1 MDLRSPFVASLQ
13 SLPRQEGSVMTWEQE
28 LPAPADMGVEL
39 IGVPEGSPMAISLE
53 LQSVSEGVFV
63 QGTVG
68 VTLEGQCSRCLRDLA
83 LDEHENVAELVFYPE
98 RKAAFVADGD
108 EEAEEFPEIIDDH
121 IDLEPIL
128 RDAVVIGLPFRPL
141 CRPDCPGLCSECGE
155 AWDNL
160 PDDHRHEKFD
170 PRFDALAALQAQLV
184 GGSDDAD
191 GAGSGDDA
199 GVGAGDDARV
209 GSGDG
214 ADSDDETEA
223 K

>member
-1 MDLRSPFVASLQ
+1 MDLRSPFVVSLQ
-13 SLPRQEGSVMTWEQE
+13 PLPRQEGSVMAWEKE

-39 IGVPEGSPMAISLE
+39 IGVPEGSPMKISLE

-63 QGTVG
+63 QGDAQ
-68 VTLEGQCSRCLRDLA
+68 VTLEGQCSRCLRDIA
-83 LDEHENVAELVFYPE
+83 LDEDESVAELVFYPE

-108 EEAEEFPEIIDDH
+108 EEADEFPEILDDH

-155 AWDNL
+155 PWDNL
-160 PDDHRHEKFD
+160 PDDHTHEKLD
-170 PRFDALAALQAQLV
+170 PRFDALAALQDQLA
-184 GGSDDAD
+184 GDSDGSDE
-191 GAGSGDDA
+191 S
-199 GVGAGDDARV
+199 
-209 GSGDG
+209 

>member
-1 MDLRSPFVASLQ
+1 MDLRSPFVVSLQ
-13 SLPRQEGSVMTWEQE
+13 PLPRQEGSVMTWEKE

-39 IGVPEGSPMAISLE
+39 IGVPEGSPMAIALE

-63 QGTVG
+63 QGNVQ

-83 LDEHENVAELVFYPE
+83 LDEDETVGELVFYPE

-108 EEAEEFPEIIDDH
+108 EEAEEFPEIVDDH

-155 AWDNL
+155 PWDNL
-160 PDDHRHEKFD
+160 PDDHAHEKLD
-170 PRFDALAALQAQLV
+170 PRFDALAALQDQLA
-184 GGSDDAD
+184 GGSDGSDE
-191 GAGSGDDA
+191 GAE
-199 GVGAGDDARV
+199 
-209 GSGDG
+209 
-214 ADSDDETEA
+214 SDDETEA

>member
-1 MDLRSPFVASLQ
+1 MDLRSPFVVSLQ
-13 SLPRQEGSVMTWEQE
+13 SLPRQEGSVMTWERE
-28 LPAPADMGVEL
+28 LPAPTDMGVEL

-63 QGTVG
+63 QGDVR

-83 LDEHENVAELVFYPE
+83 LDEADTVAELVFYPE

-155 AWDNL
+155 PWDNL
-160 PDDHRHEKFD
+160 PDDHAHEKLD
-170 PRFDALAALQAQLV
+170 PRFDALAALQAQLA
-184 GGSDDAD
+184 GGSD
-191 GAGSGDDA
+191 SG
-199 GVGAGDDARV
+199 V
-209 GSGDG
+209 SDG
-214 ADSDDETEA
+214 ADSDGSGFGSGVDVDDDGTEA

>member
-1 MDLRSPFVASLQ
+1 MDLRSPFVVSLQ
-13 SLPRQEGSVMTWEQE
+13 SLPRQEGSVMTWETE

-39 IGVPEGSPMAISLE
+39 IGVPEGSPMKISLE

-63 QGTVG
+63 QGDVH

-83 LDEHENVAELVFYPE
+83 LDEHEAVAELVFYPE
-98 RKAAFVADGD
+98 RKAVFVADGD
-108 EEAEEFPEIIDDH
+108 EEAEEFPEIVDDH

-155 AWDNL
+155 PWDNL
-160 PDDHRHEKFD
+160 PDDHTHEKLD
-170 PRFDALAALQAQLV
+170 PRFDALAGFQAELAGTV
-184 GGSDDAD
+184 HEGADAD
-191 GAGSGDDA
+191 SGAGADEGVDA
-199 GVGAGDDARV
+199 KAGD
-209 GSGDG
+209 
-214 ADSDDETEA
+214 